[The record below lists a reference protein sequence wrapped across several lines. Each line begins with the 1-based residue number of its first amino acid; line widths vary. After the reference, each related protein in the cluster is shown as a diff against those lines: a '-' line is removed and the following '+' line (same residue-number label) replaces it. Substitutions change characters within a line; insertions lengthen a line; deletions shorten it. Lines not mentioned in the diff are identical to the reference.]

1 MLSLREFSRHYVPA
15 MFTSAITNKAES
27 NLRVSFC
34 VFHVTDTTL
43 LLLV

>member
-27 NLRVSFC
+27 CMLSFY